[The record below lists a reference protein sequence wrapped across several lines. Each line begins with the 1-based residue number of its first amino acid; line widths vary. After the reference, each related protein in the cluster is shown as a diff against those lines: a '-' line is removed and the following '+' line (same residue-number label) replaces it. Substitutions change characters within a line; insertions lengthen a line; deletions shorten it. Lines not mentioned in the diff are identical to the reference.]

1 MRDSKCG
8 NKALPKWNGPVRPML
23 IIEGLFHKK
32 FTLNSTGN
40 RRSRLHLPCYSRN
53 QFVVPLWEG
62 PQRRGLIRAFGK
74 SSPTQ
79 RILMGEFEPLMTPSY
94 TLTLFSEQP
103 DLGPRPTSIA
113 ASVLL
118 HTLAI
123 AVAWFSVVYKPPFA
137 RISSEHYKVRELDLD
152 DA

>member
-1 MRDSKCG
+1 MWQQT
-8 NKALPKWNGPVRPML
+8 LPKWNGPLRVTL
-23 IIEGLFHKK
+23 LIEGLFHKK

-79 RILMGEFEPLMTPSY
+79 RILMGELSP
-94 TLTLFSEQP
+94 
-103 DLGPRPTSIA
+103 
-113 ASVLL
+113 
-118 HTLAI
+118 
-123 AVAWFSVVYKPPFA
+123 
-137 RISSEHYKVRELDLD
+137 
-152 DA
+152 